1 MLTMTILIL
10 AAYFVGAIPFA
21 LLLGRLK
28 GVDIREM
35 GSGNVGA
42 TNVFR
47 SVGKGWGVLTF
58 ICDVLKGFLPAILF
72 PVWATGGIEQPET
85 AGLIYGCAAI
95 AGHNWPVYLRF
106 KGGKGVA
113 TSAGVLLGVAP
124 QAVAVGLAV
133 WILLFA
139 VFRYVSLASIG
150 AAAAIPA
157 AGWWLYGDT
166 NRAVPVVLTLLGLL
180 VIWRHRSNIQRL
192 LNGTEHTFRKE
203 KEGTTEGA
211 EEHGGRNG
219 TE

>member
-1 MLTMTILIL
+1 MTLMIVVIL
-10 AAYFVGAIPFA
+10 AAYLIGAIPFA
-21 LLLGRLK
+21 LLIGRIK
-28 GVDIREM
+28 GVDIRQV

-58 ICDVLKGFLPAILF
+58 VCDVLKGFLPAILF
-72 PVWATGGIEQPET
+72 PLWATGGIEQPET
-85 AGLIYGCAAI
+85 AGLLYGCAAI

-124 QAVAVGLAV
+124 PAVGIGLAV
-133 WILLFA
+133 WVLLFA

-157 AGWWLYGDT
+157 AGWWLYGSD
-166 NRAVPVVLTLLGLL
+166 NRVVPIVLTVLGLL
-180 VIWRHRSNIQRL
+180 VIWRHRTNIQRL

-203 KEGTTEGA
+203 KEGTTDDADG
-211 EEHGGRNG
+211 HG
-219 TE
+219 

>member
-1 MLTMTILIL
+1 MTLMIVLIL
-10 AAYFVGAIPFA
+10 AAYLIGAIPFA
-21 LLLGRLK
+21 LLIGRIK
-28 GVDIREM
+28 GVDIRQV

-58 ICDVLKGFLPAILF
+58 VCDVLKGFLPAILF
-72 PVWATGGIEQPET
+72 PLWATGGIEQPET
-85 AGLIYGCAAI
+85 AGLLYGCAAI

-124 QAVAVGLAV
+124 PAVGIGLAV
-133 WILLFA
+133 WVLLFA

-157 AGWWLYGDT
+157 AGWWLYGAD
-166 NRAVPVVLTLLGLL
+166 NRVVPIVLTVLGLL
-180 VIWRHRSNIQRL
+180 VIWRHRTNIQRL

-203 KEGTTEGA
+203 KEGTTDDADG
-211 EEHGGRNG
+211 HG
-219 TE
+219 